1 MKRSETHP
9 MRMLVL
15 VLSLAATAAVALADE
30 PALKGDLA
38 RFQGTWSTKGG
49 PKKDIPIALT
59 FKGTETTLVITTR
72 NGMQY
77 RSKGE
82 IKVDEAARPRTIDFI
97 KFTRPN
103 GEPAPENLGI
113 YEFEDDALRLCTGGP
128 GNARPAEFKAG
139 EKGPPNLIVLRREKG

>member
-1 MKRSETHP
+1 
-9 MRMLVL
+9 MRTLLPGLV
-15 VLSLAATAAVALADE
+15 LAATAAAVALADE

-38 RFQGTWSTKGG
+38 RFQGTWSARVG

-59 FKGTETTLVITTR
+59 FKGAEATLVITAR

-82 IKVDEAARPRTIDFI
+82 IKVDDAARPRAIDFI

-103 GEPAPENLGI
+103 GDAAPENLGI
-113 YEFEDDALRLCTGGP
+113 YEIDGDALKLCTGGL

-139 EKGPPNLIVLRREKG
+139 EGGPPNLLVLTREKE